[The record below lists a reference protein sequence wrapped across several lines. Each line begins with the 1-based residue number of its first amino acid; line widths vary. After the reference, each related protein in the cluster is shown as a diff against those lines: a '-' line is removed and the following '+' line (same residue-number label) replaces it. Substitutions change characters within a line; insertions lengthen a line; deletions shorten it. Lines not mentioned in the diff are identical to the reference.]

1 MAPRRIATTSPGR
14 VPSSR
19 GPGCVFRRLR
29 WLRKELRAIAK
40 SRKEPLRLPKV
51 EPIAAAL
58 DEALALD
65 LEDGTR
71 RSLLRMRAYASF
83 LGDRPQLVEV
93 AETAPVAPVADVV
106 PISGTPVCQRNVNE
120 RSRTG

>member
-1 MAPRRIATTSPGR
+1 M
-14 VPSSR
+14 
-19 GPGCVFRRLR
+19 
-29 WLRKELRAIAK
+29 
-40 SRKEPLRLPKV
+40 PKV

-93 AETAPVAPVADVV
+93 AETAPAAPVADVV
-106 PISGTPVCQRNVNE
+106 PISGTPVCQRNVSE